1 MPELDRREFLKLVG
15 VGAGAAAAAG
25 CSERVEHLIPYVVQP
40 EVVTPGIAVYYAST
54 CRECPA
60 GCGLHVRTREGRPVK
75 LEGNPEHPVNK
86 GSLCARGQASIGRT
100 YHPDRYTTPMLRGAD
115 GKLAPVSWDE
125 AIRTLS
131 EKLGPA
137 AAGAVLLGGDPGPT
151 ASQVLDR
158 WVSAVGASGRVVYEP
173 FAQESLREAVK
184 TLFGVESEP
193 VFELSQADLVLSFGS
208 DFLETGASPTEHM
221 RQLAEARDVKEKEH
235 GGARFVYVGP
245 RLSMTASN
253 ADEWIPAKPGTEGIL
268 ALAVLRAALESGLA
282 GDRAA
287 LGGLLDGV
295 DAERASSHTGV
306 EAKTIRRLGAA
317 VARARSLVALPP
329 TAGLSGRR
337 ATATAAAV
345 LLLDH
350 AAGSLGRTVLLPV
363 EKEHSKRPSYHELLA
378 LVDAM
383 KSGKV
388 SLLLVHD
395 ANPVHSMPAASGFRE
410 ALAKVPFVVSFAPI
424 KDETSEQAHLVLP
437 DLTPLES
444 WGDASPRP
452 GVRSLLQPTIR
463 PLHATRAMVDVLLD
477 AARALGDEVAAKLPA
492 GNLRTI
498 LEAAWAG
505 EDFRKALARGGA
517 FGAALPTH
525 ENLTL
530 SPAAA
535 KLEVSEPLLEG
546 EGDFVLLAHPSPLLG
561 DGRGAALP
569 WMQEV
574 PDPVTKITWNSWAE
588 VSQAT
593 AHKLAVEI
601 GDVISLKTAAGTLE
615 VPVFPR
621 GGIRDDV
628 VAVAVGQGH
637 TVGWYASHEMEGR
650 PGEARGVNVIAALP
664 AAVDESG
671 GRAWFSTKV
680 QLSKTGRTE
689 AFAVSQTQD
698 NQRERSLG
706 EAVPLAA
713 LAAGAAAPAESSTAG
728 GGAPA
733 HGEAQ
738 EGAEPAYQ
746 EEILVPFDPALDAA
760 EKSPYRWGMTID
772 VDRCTGCSACVA
784 ACYIENNSPIVGE
797 DQVRW
802 GRLMAWLRIERWVG
816 EGTSE
821 DVGGW
826 PRERNHEELGK
837 VDVRH
842 APMMCQQCGA
852 APCEPVCPVFAT
864 YHNPEGLNGMVYNRC
879 IGTRYCSNNCPYKVR
894 RFNWYDFSLENWP
907 KPLHL
912 MLNPDVTVRAQG
924 VMEKCTYCTQ
934 RIEAARQPAKDQ
946 KRLIRDGEVTT
957 ACAQACPTHAITFGN
972 VKDPESTVSKKRQ
985 EPVRGYVALQG
996 LNTRPATMYLAKV
1009 VRGPVEG

>member
-40 EVVTPGIAVYYAST
+40 EVITPGIAVYYAST
-54 CRECPA
+54 CRECSA

-75 LEGNPEHPVNK
+75 LEGNPEHPVNQ

-100 YHPDRYTTPMLRGAD
+100 YHPDRYQTPMLRGAD
-115 GKLAPVSWDE
+115 GKLAPVSWEE
-125 AIRTLS
+125 AIRTLG
-131 EKLGPA
+131 EKLGKG

-151 ASQVLDR
+151 ASQALDR
-158 WVSAVGASGRVVYEP
+158 WVAAVGASGRVVYEP

-193 VFELSQADLVLSFGS
+193 VFDLSKADLVLSFGS
-208 DFLETGASPTEHM
+208 DFMETGPSPAEHM
-221 RQLAEARDVKEKEH
+221 RQLAEARDLKDKEQ
-235 GGARFVYVGP
+235 GGARFVYFGP

-253 ADEWIPAKPGTEGIL
+253 ADEWIPSKAGTEGIL

-282 GDRAA
+282 ADRTV

-295 DAERASSHTGV
+295 DAERAAARTGV
-306 EAKTIRRLGAA
+306 DAKTIQRLGAA
-317 VARARSLVALPP
+317 VARAKAVVALPP
-329 TAGLSGRR
+329 TAGLSSRR
-337 ATATAAAV
+337 ASATAAAV

-350 AAGSLGRTVLLPV
+350 AAGALGRTVLLPV
-363 EKEHSKRPSYHELLA
+363 DGERSKRPSYHELLA

-388 SLLLVHD
+388 SVLLVHD

-452 GVRSLLQPTIR
+452 GVRSLIQPTIR
-463 PLHATRAMVDVLLD
+463 PLYGTRAMVDVLLE
-477 AARALGDEVAAKLPA
+477 AGRAMGEEVAAKLPA
-492 GNLRTI
+492 GTLRTL

-505 EDFRKALARGGA
+505 EDFRKALARGGS
-517 FGAALPTH
+517 FGAAATTH
-525 ENLTL
+525 EHVTL
-530 SPAAA
+530 SPATA

-561 DGRGAALP
+561 DGRSAALP

-574 PDPVTKITWNSWAE
+574 PDPVTKITWNSWVE

-593 AHKLAVEI
+593 AHKLGVEI
-601 GDVISLKTAAGTLE
+601 GDVIALKTAAGTLE
-615 VPVFPR
+615 VPVYPR

-637 TVGWYASHEMEGR
+637 SVGFYASHEMDGR
-650 PGEARGVNVIAALP
+650 PGEARGVNVIDALP
-664 AAVDESG
+664 AAVDEAG

-680 QLSKTGRTE
+680 QLSKTGRTVL
-689 AFAVSQTQD
+689 FAVSQTQD
-698 NQRERSLG
+698 NQRQRSIG
-706 EAVPLAA
+706 EAMPLAA
-713 LAAGAAAPAESSTAG
+713 LAAGAAAKGEAAQAG
-728 GGAPA
+728 GEAPA
-733 HGEAQ
+733 HGGGEST
-738 EGAEPAYQ
+738 EM
-746 EEILVPFDPALDAA
+746 EEILVPYDPALDAA
-760 EKSPYRWGMTID
+760 AVSPYRWGMTID
-772 VDRCTGCSACVA
+772 LDRCTGCSACVA
-784 ACYIENNSPIVGE
+784 ACYVENNVPIVGE

-802 GRLMAWLRIERWVG
+802 GRLMAWLRIDRWVG
-816 EGTSE
+816 EGSVE
-821 DVGGW
+821 DVAGW

-837 VDVRH
+837 VDIRH
-842 APMMCQQCGA
+842 SPMMCQQCGA

-924 VMEKCTYCTQ
+924 VMEKCTYCTH
-934 RIEAARQPAKDQ
+934 RIEIARQPAKDQ
-946 KRLIRDGEVTT
+946 KRTIRDGEVIT

-972 VKDPESTVSKKRQ
+972 VKDPESNVSKKRQ
-985 EPVRGYVALQG
+985 DPVRGYAALQV
-996 LNTRPATMYLAKV
+996 LNTRPGTTYLAKV

>member
-40 EVVTPGIAVYYAST
+40 EVMTPGIAIYYAST

-60 GCGLHVRTREGRPVK
+60 ACGLHVRTREGRPVK
-75 LEGNPEHPVNK
+75 LEGNPEHPVSK
-86 GSLCARGQASIGRT
+86 GSLCARGQVSIGRT
-100 YHPDRYTTPMLRGAD
+100 YHPDRYTTPMSRGAD
-115 GKLAPVSWDE
+115 GKLAPVSWEE
-125 AIRTLS
+125 AIRTLAD
-131 EKLGPA
+131 KLRQG
-137 AAGAVLLGGDPGPT
+137 AAGAALLGGDPGPT

-158 WVSAVGASGRVVYEP
+158 WVAAVGASGRVVYEP

-193 VFELSQADLVLSFGS
+193 VFDLSQADLVLSFGS
-208 DFLETGASPTEHM
+208 DFMETGPSPNEHM
-221 RQLAEARDVKEKEH
+221 RQLAEARDVRAKEH
-235 GGARFVYVGP
+235 GGARFVYLGP

-253 ADEWIPAKPGTEGIL
+253 ADEWIPSKPGTEGIL
-268 ALAVLRAALESGLA
+268 ALAVLRAAMESGLTA
-282 GDRAA
+282 DRTA

-295 DAERASSHTGV
+295 DAARAAARTGV
-306 EAKTIRRLGAA
+306 DAKTIQRLGAA
-317 VARARSLVALPP
+317 VARAKSLVALPP
-329 TAGLSGRR
+329 TAGLSSRR
-337 ATATAAAV
+337 ASATAAAV

-350 AAGSLGRTVLLPV
+350 AAGAVGRTVLLPA
-363 EKEHSKRPSYHELLA
+363 ETERTKRPSYHELLA

-388 SLLLVHD
+388 SVLLVHD
-395 ANPVHSMPAASGFRE
+395 ANPVHSMPPGTGFRE
-410 ALAKVPFVVSFAPI
+410 ALAKVPFLVSFAPI

-463 PLHATRAMVDVLLD
+463 PLYGTRAMVDVLLE
-477 AARALGDEVAAKLPA
+477 AGRSLGDEVAAKLPP
-492 GNLRTI
+492 GNMRSI
-498 LEAAWAG
+498 LETAWAG
-505 EDFRKALARGGA
+505 EDFRKALARGGS
-517 FGAALPTH
+517 FAASLPTH
-525 ENLTL
+525 EHVAL
-530 SPAAA
+530 SSAVA

-546 EGDFVLLAHPSPLLG
+546 EGDYVLLAHPSPLLG
-561 DGRGAALP
+561 DGRSAALP

-574 PDPVTKITWNSWAE
+574 PDPVTKVTWNSWVE
-588 VSQAT
+588 LSHAT
-593 AHKLAVEI
+593 ARRLGVEI
-601 GDVISLKTAAGTLE
+601 GDVLALKTAAGTLE
-615 VPVFPR
+615 VQAFPR

-664 AAVDESG
+664 AAVDEAG
-671 GRAWFSTKV
+671 GRAWFTTKV
-680 QLSKTGRTE
+680 QLAKTGRSE
-689 AFAVSQTQD
+689 PFAVSQTQD
-698 NQRERSLG
+698 NQRDRSIGAAL
-706 EAVPLAA
+706 PLAA
-713 LAAGAAAPAESSTAG
+713 LAAGAAAPAEAVPAAPEHGARG
-728 GGAPA
+728 G
-733 HGEAQ
+733 E
-738 EGAEPAYQ
+738 ESAYQ
-746 EEILVPFDPALDAA
+746 EEIHVPFDPVLDAA
-760 EKSPYRWGMTID
+760 QNSPYRWGMTID

-816 EGTSE
+816 DGVVE
-821 DVGGW
+821 DIPGW

-837 VDVRH
+837 VDIRH
-842 APMMCQQCGA
+842 TPMMCQQCGA

-934 RIEAARQPAKDQ
+934 RIEIARQPAKDQ
-946 KRLIRDGEVTT
+946 KRLIRDGEVIT
-957 ACAQACPTHAITFGN
+957 ACAQACPTQAITFGN
-972 VKDPESTVSKKRQ
+972 LKDPESNVSKKRQ

-996 LNTRPATMYLAKV
+996 LNTRPATLYLAKV